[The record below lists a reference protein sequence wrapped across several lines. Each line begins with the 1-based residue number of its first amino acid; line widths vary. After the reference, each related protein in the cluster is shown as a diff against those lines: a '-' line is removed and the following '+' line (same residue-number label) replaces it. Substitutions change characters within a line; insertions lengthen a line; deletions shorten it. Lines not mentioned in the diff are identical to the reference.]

1 MKKENY
7 TQIIEK
13 IEKVNVATDY
23 LNAARTE
30 ITGKSTD
37 KELLALKKQLDKVQ
51 KDYQTRIDV
60 LLSGDTYNLFTN
72 YESIR
77 EAVKAIDAKYENGN
91 FVEWFDLNHKDIKAF
106 PLCVSISQVSGY
118 VKTLHDS
125 YFVAKGIASA
135 NKKKRVSL
143 EQKKADAKDNF
154 LSLLSEDSKKL
165 LEEMLKN
172 GTLI

>member
-13 IEKVNVATDY
+13 IEKVNVATEY

-51 KDYQTRIDV
+51 RYYQSRIDV
-60 LLSGDTYNLFTN
+60 LLCGDTYNLFTN

-77 EAVKAIDAKYENGN
+77 EAVKAIDAKFENGK

-118 VKTLHDS
+118 VKMLHDS
-125 YFVAKGIASA
+125 YFVAKGIASE
-135 NKKKRVSL
+135 NKKKRISL
-143 EQKKADAKDNF
+143 AEKKATAKDDF
-154 LSLLSEDSKKL
+154 LAMLSEDGKKR
-165 LEEMLKN
+165 LEELLKS
-172 GTLI
+172 GAIK